1 MFKKFFDKFKKEA
14 EPEHS
19 DDIIIDE
26 SEQSNEGVVTV
37 DAGHD
42 EGVTEVISGKAE
54 PLKEEWNIE
63 PNTQEDGDVKVQEEV
78 IDDINEDIT
87 TEEVVEPKKPNLF
100 QRFVAGLEKTR
111 STISNQLDQV
121 LRGRTTIDE
130 DLYEELE
137 DSLIAS
143 DMGVN
148 ATMDVMDELR
158 DLVDQGRIKEP
169 SDIKN
174 ALNKILKDKLLATN
188 LVSGVELSKSVQTI
202 LLVVGV
208 NGVGKTTTIG
218 KLAHN
223 FKRQGHK
230 VMLAAADTFRAAAIE
245 QLTEWSTRAN
255 VDIVA
260 HKEGSDPA
268 SVIYDAIQSAKSK
281 EVDVLICDTA
291 GRLHNKKNLMNELE
305 KINRVIDR
313 EFPDAKKEV
322 LLVVD
327 GTTGQNAVMQA
338 REFKQVTEITGLIL
352 TKLDGTAKGGVV
364 FPLQMEIQV
373 PVRYIGIGEGI
384 DNLEVF
390 EAESFVDAIIS

>member
-63 PNTQEDGDVKVQEEV
+63 PNTQEDGDVKVQKEV

>member
-174 ALNKILKDKLLATN
+174 ALNKILKDKLLDTN